1 MLFEVSLDYDK
12 SDAIALIRAVKARRF
27 GKVYRMVCRLIRILF
42 GIWFFRAGLTGLTA
56 PLNGL
61 VLDGIAAYCTILI
74 PALFLLVL
82 GVYLLFRGVFNRTP
96 LSEWQAR
103 KSFHLHR
110 KDEVF
115 RFAETHYELC
125 LGNSFH
131 SIDYSNIE
139 AIVEDKKHYFL
150 FINKNSA
157 HVLNKE
163 KFVVGSADDFGAF
176 ISGKTGVTIKTV

>member
-1 MLFEVSLDYDK
+1 MEGGPIQSLETYSSSLTSFSIRSTTASERSIYSVWFSYPLTLFS
-12 SDAIALIRAVKARRF
+12 
-27 GKVYRMVCRLIRILF
+27 
-42 GIWFFRAGLTGLTA
+42 
-56 PLNGL
+56 
-61 VLDGIAAYCTILI
+61 I
-74 PALFLLVL
+74 PAKWPFKI
-82 GVYLLFRGVFNRTP
+82 RGVFNRTP

-115 RFAETHYELC
+115 RFAETHYELF

-139 AIVEDKKHYFL
+139 AIVEDKKHNFL

-163 KFVVGSADDFGAF
+163 KFVVGSADYFRAF